1 MWCYTAEFA
10 KETEMTPQTPSRKL
24 PRADESSNIGL
35 AYQSTVSMIAYEGQL
50 AWQATT
56 IFVQF
61 TILLVAGATFPSF
74 IGTADPRPV
83 ALTGLALSSLGA
95 MSSVAWW
102 CMVSRSRKYY
112 YYWILVAREL
122 ESSLPEAID
131 LFHRGQRF
139 AVGETVEVDGVRIHF
154 KSLERVRMKSGL
166 AFVYASSLVIF
177 ILLLAVNVYRVI
189 VAF

>member
-1 MWCYTAEFA
+1 
-10 KETEMTPQTPSRKL
+10 MTPQTPTRN
-24 PRADESSNIGL
+24 PPNADESSNIGL
-35 AYQSTVSMIAYEGQL
+35 AYQSATNMITYEGQL

-56 IFVQF
+56 IYVQF

-74 IGTADPRPV
+74 IGTADPRPI
-83 ALTGLALSSLGA
+83 ALTGLALSALGA
-95 MSSVAWW
+95 ASSVAWW

-122 ESSLPEAID
+122 ESSLPEAVD

-154 KSLERVRMKSGL
+154 KFLERVRMKSGL

-177 ILLLAVNVYRVI
+177 TLLFAVNVYRI
-189 VAF
+189 IIAF